1 MLFHPKRDRSKSI
14 PIINVNLRLKALKEL
29 KEDIQMKKNKVPHE
43 IESTEEELIVPVL
56 EYNYNY
62 INREIMEH
70 PIEKEIIPMKPKQ
83 RVSQQDVDDDNE
95 FMIPNESLPESNQDK
110 YVSLIPKKDYLPYK
124 KIIRCYKYKTSY
136 YLDIEDLNNHSF
148 NIEHYNNSLL
158 KSNSP
163 NLYQFNSESDIN
175 IMNISK

>member
-70 PIEKEIIPMKPKQ
+70 PIEKEIIPMKP
-83 RVSQQDVDDDNE
+83 
-95 FMIPNESLPESNQDK
+95 
-110 YVSLIPKKDYLPYK
+110 
-124 KIIRCYKYKTSY
+124 
-136 YLDIEDLNNHSF
+136 
-148 NIEHYNNSLL
+148 
-158 KSNSP
+158 
-163 NLYQFNSESDIN
+163 
-175 IMNISK
+175 

>member
-1 MLFHPKRDRSKSI
+1 MSFHPKRDRSKSI

-56 EYNYNY
+56 EYNYNC

-83 RVSQQDVDDDNE
+83 RVSQQDDDDDNE
-95 FMIPNESLPESNQDK
+95 FMIPNENLPETN
-110 YVSLIPKKDYLPYK
+110 
-124 KIIRCYKYKTSY
+124 
-136 YLDIEDLNNHSF
+136 
-148 NIEHYNNSLL
+148 
-158 KSNSP
+158 
-163 NLYQFNSESDIN
+163 
-175 IMNISK
+175 